1 MRPLAAGHEGRWQEW
16 GCQGIGG
23 GHHPAQPF
31 CSHPTCQ
38 PSHSPFPG
46 LHPNPAWAPCHC
58 ESLPQKDEHQQEDE
72 EAGGEEQLGWEKGGK
87 GGSDRVAEEPK
98 YLPWSPSFS
107 PKIFRLSLPMP
118 SVAYWPQ

>member
-1 MRPLAAGHEGRWQEW
+1 MATP
-16 GCQGIGG
+16 
-23 GHHPAQPF
+23 
-31 CSHPTCQ
+31 Q
-38 PSHSPFPG
+38 PSPSAPTPPPSPAAPHSQHSIPTQPGHRVTVNPFPRRMSISRKMRK
-46 LHPNPAWAPCHC
+46 L
-58 ESLPQKDEHQQEDE
+58 EEKSSL
-72 EAGGEEQLGWEKGGK
+72 AGRREGE